1 MHENSLEWC
10 DQIMVYPLSIFAT
23 EMSSLIKLRSL
34 NEHFFLQDLI
44 NFLFSVI
51 WYLEVAFST
60 LVPKLLGPLIPR
72 GFAC

>member
-1 MHENSLEWC
+1 
-10 DQIMVYPLSIFAT
+10 
-23 EMSSLIKLRSL
+23 MSTFFFKISLI
-34 NEHFFLQDLI
+34 FF
-44 NFLFSVI
+44 FSAI